1 MGIRAFQLPPIFRLI
16 FDGLI
21 GMMPNILECPRIRS
35 GVVNVVSLL
44 IASQS
49 ETATTETNTGDSPFF
64 SFEIFS
70 YSI

>member
-44 IASQS
+44 IA
-49 ETATTETNTGDSPFF
+49 PFF
-64 SFEIFS
+64 LSKYLVIRFNRDFNPW
-70 YSI
+70 

>member
-44 IASQS
+44 IA
-49 ETATTETNTGDSPFF
+49 APFF
-64 SFEIFS
+64 LSKYLVIRFNRDFNPW
-70 YSI
+70 